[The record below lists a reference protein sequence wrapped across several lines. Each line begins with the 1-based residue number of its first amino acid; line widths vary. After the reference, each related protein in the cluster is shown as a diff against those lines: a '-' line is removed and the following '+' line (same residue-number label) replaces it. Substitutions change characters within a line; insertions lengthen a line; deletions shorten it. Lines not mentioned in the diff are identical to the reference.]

1 MLPTKYIWKVEFYNS
16 SGHKHDLNN
25 KISKVQN
32 QPWVLESLIYEG
44 VTLEIKKISFKQSSL
59 YIHPFPQSQ
68 PNFFIYPSSAQ

>member
-25 KISKVQN
+25 KISKGQN

-44 VTLEIKKISFKQSSL
+44 TKLERGTQWHSWLTTCWKVAGSIPDGAIGIF
-59 YIHPFPQSQ
+59 H
-68 PNFFIYPSSAQ
+68 